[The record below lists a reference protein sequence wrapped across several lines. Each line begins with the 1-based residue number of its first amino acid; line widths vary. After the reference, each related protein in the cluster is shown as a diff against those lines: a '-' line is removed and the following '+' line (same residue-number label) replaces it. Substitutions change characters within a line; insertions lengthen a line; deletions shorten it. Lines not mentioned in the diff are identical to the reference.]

1 MRILRRAALAGA
13 VAAGVFAAPVRAQ
26 NTFEGVIEFKFE
38 GKDSIGMVQTSKGNM
53 VRIDGLGGGAMKVS
67 MILDTKSN
75 TMTMVMYDRKMYMVN
90 PIPSLDSALNA
101 SAQKTT
107 ISKTG
112 ETQTVAGVSC
122 DIYKGTTTKEDGKI
136 EEGQACLAK
145 GAGFVFFSM
154 MGRGGKAAQGSTA
167 EVFRELAAK
176 DLHIV
181 KAWTMKDGKM
191 VPVLEAV
198 KIERKS
204 VPNSTFDVP
213 ADFMKMQLPMGMG
226 GAPPKP

>member
-1 MRILRRAALAGA
+1 MRILGRAAIAGA
-13 VAAGVFAAPVRAQ
+13 VAVAMYAAPVRAQ
-26 NTFEGVIEFKFE
+26 NSFEGVIEFKFE
-38 GKDSIGMVQTSKGNM
+38 GRDSVGMVQTSKGNM
-53 VRIDGLGGGAMKVS
+53 VRIDGLGGGTMKVS

-90 PIPSLDSALNA
+90 PMPSLDSALNA
-101 SAQKTT
+101 STQKTT

-122 DIYKGTTTKEDGKI
+122 DIYKGTTTKDDGKV

-145 GAGFVFFSM
+145 GVGFVFFSAM
-154 MGRGGKAAQGSTA
+154 NRGRPSPQGSTA

-176 DLHIV
+176 DLHMV
-181 KAWTMKDGKM
+181 KAWTMKDGQMK
-191 VPVLEAV
+191 PVLEAV

-204 VPNSTFDVP
+204 VPNSTFEVP
-213 ADFMKMQLPMGMG
+213 ADFVKMTMPMGMG
-226 GAPPKP
+226 GMPQKP